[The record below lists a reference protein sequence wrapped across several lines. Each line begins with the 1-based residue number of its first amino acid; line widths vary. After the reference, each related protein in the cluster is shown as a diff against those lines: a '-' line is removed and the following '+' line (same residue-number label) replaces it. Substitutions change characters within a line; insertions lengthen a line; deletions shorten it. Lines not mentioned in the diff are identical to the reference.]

1 MWLERIS
8 ALSEYFVIRRQLP
21 DLMKN
26 NASAIFLESWPILK
40 KKFDYF
46 INIMHV
52 DVIDISKCNALT
64 MDLDEIK
71 VSFKSELV
79 IN

>member
-1 MWLERIS
+1 MWQERIS
-8 ALSEYFVIRRQLP
+8 ELSEYFVIRRQLS
-21 DLMKN
+21 DLIKN
-26 NASAIFLESWPILK
+26 NTSAIFLENWPSLK

-52 DVIDISKCNALT
+52 DSKDIAKCNALT

-71 VSFKSELV
+71 V
-79 IN
+79 